1 MVAGDAHHHR
11 GLIVV
16 EDRRDRFVGE
26 LLRVADEYELS
37 TAHCGDVYTAVAELA
52 RGREQCLMVVGRLA
66 DLALEKGRFFG
77 LARENGV
84 HCCCLLDQATT
95 AGREEVLAAARE
107 GAHLAGNVE
116 EIRGALDAWLAA
128 GGCGEADTAGGL
140 LDEEDRATE
149 AELRAL
155 LGQET
160 DE

>member
-1 MVAGDAHHHR
+1 
-11 GLIVV
+11 
-16 EDRRDRFVGE
+16 
-26 LLRVADEYELS
+26 
-37 TAHCGDVYTAVAELA
+37 
-52 RGREQCLMVVGRLA
+52 MVVGRLA

-95 AGREEVLAAARE
+95 AGREEVLVAARE
-107 GAHLAGNVE
+107 GTHLAGNVE
-116 EIRGALDAWLAA
+116 EIRSVLDAWLAA
-128 GGCGEADTAGGL
+128 GGCDAAGGFL
-140 LDEEDRATE
+140 NEEDRATE